1 MADPL
6 TLAVLGGLVATEG
19 VKFLF
24 SQASDVLKAW
34 RERRA
39 KKAAGEET
47 ADQLEVPVKSSDA
60 LDAAPTGQE
69 VDLAV
74 IEQQNQAVLELIGR
88 LAPYANDL
96 ADIDVEDVAL
106 GEAAGQLRAILEAA
120 YGQRFTFR
128 GEDRERTG
136 ARVSVRQVLGDVT
149 GGSAVGANA
158 TVADGHLE
166 VDQQVESVGEG
177 GSVTGFQ
184 GSVG

>member
-39 KKAAGEET
+39 KKAAGEKV
-47 ADQLEVPVKSSDA
+47 ADQLEVPVKASEA
-60 LDAAPTGQE
+60 LDAAPTSEE

-74 IEQQNQAVLELIGR
+74 IEQQNKALLELIGR
-88 LAPYANDL
+88 VAPFATDL
-96 ADIDVEDVAL
+96 ADVDVADVAL
-106 GEAAGQLRAILEAA
+106 GEAAGELRAILEAA

-136 ARVSVRQVLGDVT
+136 ARVSVQQILGEIT
-149 GGSAVGANA
+149 GGSVVGADA
-158 TVADGHLE
+158 TVATGHLE

-177 GSVTGFQ
+177 GSVTGFK
-184 GSVG
+184 GKIG